1 MNYTGD
7 KRYHLFLPTVRP
19 YVKTHIFLILWT
31 AFTLER
37 PLNSYLLEPPKVQVS
52 DT

>member
-7 KRYHLFLPTVRP
+7 KSLFLPIVRP

-31 AFTLER
+31 AFPLER
-37 PLNSYLLEPPKVQVS
+37 LLNSYLLKPPKVQVNS
-52 DT
+52 T